1 MKYIFKNKLL
11 VISLV
16 TILVFFLFYP
26 DNTFARSLTDIV
38 RDQTS
43 AVRQFWNFWLSVAN
57 YILVAALIVMAFGT
71 VLRIDAY
78 SVRKLLPSILTAFI
92 LANASLLIIGII
104 FDISAILTN
113 AIWNLTDTGVADE
126 FAKIYATWGDGF
138 LNKASGVIDAIFH
151 FVANLIAGGLF
162 YIIYAALWLIFFIRH
177 WILQVY
183 IGFAPIA
190 FMSMALPTTR
200 GIYQRWASGFFSWV
214 VTKPVAIAVLALG
227 KLIINSG
234 VGEGAGPIGPF
245 FIFTIG
251 IITMLAAILAPFT
264 VKGIGASMMAQL
276 GGIVRG
282 FGTAAGGVVAGRAA
296 IGAASS
302 KIGTGEGA
310 NVLSKGLGATLRT
323 IGRGAIAGA
332 GAPSAIRQRL
342 KTEQEKTQLE
352 GIRVAGRDPYLG
364 RFVKPQTV
372 RRAEE
377 IQIGQTKQELQGIGF
392 KDMNFANP
400 NQLLAA
406 TEIVKDQ
413 YWRQPEYNQ
422 ALAKTISQN
431 APLKEQLGYKDL
443 NDDQIA
449 EKLKDGAEQGIAIAA
464 LSGGYDFE
472 TGKVTDEAT
481 LIRLQSQSSA
491 KFEAGRINEAVMLS
505 DDGRILKDKI
515 DTQDPTKSTYERTE
529 RIVKVLEN
537 KPQQISNAI
546 KASGGLG
553 TVDENGNAK
562 ELHPWVAKL
571 AEKGQINDAVLKG
584 LDGMGQDVAENIG
597 KHIGKLEQRVRATAK
612 VPERDSSGK
621 VIIEN
626 GKPKMTSAIYQ
637 DFNINAP
644 ITTRDQG
651 PARALKLLQV
661 AASQGTTAM
670 NQAMI
675 PVPPVS
681 EAVLNQTQASEKLVK
696 TLEELNKRM
705 SASTPRVARS
715 ISSGGLVER
724 IQQSE
729 GFTRAT
735 ETRKNEPKFGQ
746 QQQPPNPEA

>member
-282 FGTAAGGVVAGRAA
+282 FGTSTVR
-296 IGAASS
+296 GAAS
-302 KIGTGEGA
+302 
-310 NVLSKGLGATLRT
+310 GATNAAKTGARSGLASVAERG
-323 IGRGAIAGA
+323 GRIGAIAG
-332 GAPSAIRQRL
+332 
-342 KTEQEKTQLE
+342 
-352 GIRVAGRDPYLG
+352 GIQAALG
-364 RFVKPQTV
+364 RGAVKQQLGAEKE
-372 RRAEE
+372 RRLALGEQRAAALRMGQPRIARSAEE
-377 IQIGQTKQELQGIGF
+377 RLIGQTRQDLQGI
-392 KDMNFANP
+392 NFDAMKLTDK

-406 TEIVKDQ
+406 TEIVKEQ

-422 ALAKTISQN
+422 ALAKTIASDKVLQ
-431 APLKEQLGYKDL
+431 KRLGYEFKEGL
-443 NDDQIA
+443 SPEEVEKEIA
-449 EKLKDGAEQGIAIAA
+449 KKLTDGAEQGIAIAA

-515 DTQDPTKSTYERTE
+515 DTQDPTNSTYERTE

-597 KHIGKLEQRVRATAK
+597 KHIGKLEQRVRATAQ
-612 VPERDSSGK
+612 VPARDSSGK

-626 GKPKMTSAIYQ
+626 GEPKMTSAIYQ

-705 SASTPRVARS
+705 SASTPRVERS

-724 IQQSE
+724 IQQQS
-729 GFTRAT
+729 GA
-735 ETRKNEPKFGQ
+735 KSQSSNEPKFGQ
-746 QQQPPNPEA
+746 QQQQPPNPEV